1 MHSHLIVRAILI
13 AWCFLL
19 ALPVVSVLAAWLA
32 FDAAALA
39 VLQHQFET
47 VLAGYA
53 LQSLLLAL
61 GVALGTAALGV
72 ATAVAVTLFRFP
84 GRGFFEWALLLPM
97 AMPAYVLAYAATD
110 ALQPSGL
117 CARPS
122 AGAAPSGPTCAAW
135 AARSRC
141 SCFASTPMSTC

>member
-1 MHSHLIVRAILI
+1 LIVRPLLI
-13 AWCFLL
+13 AWCLLL
-19 ALPVVSVLAAWLA
+19 ALPVASVLASWLA
-32 FDAAALA
+32 FDASALG
-39 VLQHQFET
+39 VLQHQLGT
-47 VLAGYA
+47 VLPGYA

-61 GVALGTAALGV
+61 GVALGTAVLGV

-117 CARPS
+117 AQTALREAFGWLGSARLL
-122 AGAAPSGPTCAAW
+122 AAETPQQVW
-135 AARSRC
+135 DVLL
-141 SCFASTPMSTC
+141 ASLPAVV